1 MTGMAAN
8 DSKERVILGSRVL
21 AENGHSDMVWGHLS
35 VRDPDG
41 HGVWIKRSGL
51 GLEELTVEDV
61 QLVSWDG
68 EILEGRGAVHL
79 EHHIHTEVMRART
92 DVDAVIHSHPDA
104 AVTLAATGLP
114 LTPLSHEATYFTPPD
129 IARFTET
136 GDLIRTR
143 ELGEA
148 VARALGE
155 RNAMLLVNHGI
166 VVADRSMERAVFA
179 AVLLEKACRIQLA
192 AFAAAGTE
200 LLASDDAEALAKRD
214 RCYADSQVQ
223 HGWDY
228 LVRSSSREAQ

>member
-143 ELGEA
+143 ELGED
-148 VARALGE
+148 RKS
-155 RNAMLLVNHGI
+155 
-166 VVADRSMERAVFA
+166 VV
-179 AVLLEKACRIQLA
+179 
-192 AFAAAGTE
+192 
-200 LLASDDAEALAKRD
+200 
-214 RCYADSQVQ
+214 
-223 HGWDY
+223 
-228 LVRSSSREAQ
+228 